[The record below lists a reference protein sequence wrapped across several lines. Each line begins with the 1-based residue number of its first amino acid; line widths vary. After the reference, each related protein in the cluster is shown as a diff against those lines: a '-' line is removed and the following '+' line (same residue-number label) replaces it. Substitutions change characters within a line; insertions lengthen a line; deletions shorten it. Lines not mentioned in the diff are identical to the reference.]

1 MRRARRAAALIAVPL
16 AMMAA
21 PFAMMAAPA
30 LAETPEQL
38 DALSRATDSEA
49 SGMALARS
57 QVREGALLDAM
68 ATLERVLM
76 NFPENDEARALHA
89 GLFCRI
95 DDRKGALVEF
105 DNLRGR
111 EVPDAVNEEAR
122 EPCRQGG

>member
-1 MRRARRAAALIAVPL
+1 MRRARRAAALIAAPL

-21 PFAMMAAPA
+21 HA